1 VRARG
6 DGWIG
11 RLGGGFDGRHAR
23 DAGPDAVGRP
33 DADTGS
39 DTHARS
45 DPDPGP
51 DANTDA
57 HSHAQPVDSSGFPR
71 SARPEPARS
80 PGSGAVG

>member
-6 DGWIG
+6 DGRIG
-11 RLGGGFDGRHAR
+11 RTGGGFDRRCAR
-23 DAGPDAVGRP
+23 DAGSDAVGRP

-39 DTHARS
+39 DTHARY

-51 DANTDA
+51 DANTDPD
-57 HSHAQPVDSSGFPR
+57 SHAQPVDSSDVPR
-71 SARPEPARS
+71 SAGREPARS